1 MEQQDDGSHGGR
13 AIMPWDARKMLSTGL
28 WAVATIPAVNSESVS
43 VSAGHGYPSALVERC
58 RCGDR
63 QALERVFRAE
73 APFLER
79 VLYRVVGPSSDL
91 EDLLQQT
98 LEQAIRA
105 FPAFRG
111 EASVR
116 TWLTRIAVRT
126 AMHHLKHP
134 AQRRRVS
141 LEVIEGGLS
150 DAVTPRPAQ
159 QADARARL
167 RVLYEHLARLDP
179 KHHTAFV
186 LFQVEGR
193 PMEEVA
199 ALMEAGLSTT
209 KSRVMWARRKLL
221 ARLAKDPRAREWLE
235 ELTGEHEV
243 QGDEP

>member
-1 MEQQDDGSHGGR
+1 MYPDALIEACRRGER
-13 AIMPWDARKMLSTGL
+13 A
-28 WAVATIPAVNSESVS
+28 
-43 VSAGHGYPSALVERC
+43 
-58 RCGDR
+58 
-63 QALERVFRAE
+63 ALERVFRRE
-73 APFLER
+73 SPFLER

-98 LEQAIRA
+98 LEHAIRA

-126 AMHHLKHP
+126 ALHHLRHP
-134 AQRRRVS
+134 AQKRRAA

-150 DAVTPRPAQ
+150 DVANSRPAHE
-159 QADARARL
+159 ADARRRL

-193 PMEEVA
+193 SMEEVA
-199 ALMEAGLSTT
+199 ALMDSGVSTT
-209 KSRVMWARRKLL
+209 KSRVMWARRKLF
-221 ARLAKDPRAREWLE
+221 ARLAKDPRAREWFA
-235 ELTGEHEV
+235 ELAQRDSE
-243 QGDEP
+243 GDGS